1 MPTVEVYSQ
10 RGCGACDV
18 EIPRII
24 REAKALGIEVK
35 QIDIDQ
41 CAVNRQDVCDS
52 ISYVPTL
59 MYQGKE
65 IGLSDL
71 AKIAKQR

>member
-24 REAKALGIEVK
+24 REAKSLGVDV
-35 QIDIDQ
+35 QVIDIDR
-41 CAVNRQDVCDS
+41 CAVNRQSVCDS

-65 IGLSDL
+65 IGISDL